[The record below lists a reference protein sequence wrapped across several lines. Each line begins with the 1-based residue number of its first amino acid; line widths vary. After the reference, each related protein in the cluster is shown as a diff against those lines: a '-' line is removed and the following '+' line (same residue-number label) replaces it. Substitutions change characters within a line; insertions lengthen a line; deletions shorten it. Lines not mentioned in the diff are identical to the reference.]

1 MKFIAIAGRD
11 YGKPPMIFYL
21 FASTKSEAI
30 EEFKEEMIGGWCD
43 GEENDCIGYDG
54 GQIQESRDL
63 DMLLFVKLY
72 EISNDFDMPVRQWF
86 EEAQQRTKQAKARRD
101 EQAERIEFERLKEKY
116 ND

>member
-1 MKFIAIAGRD
+1 MKFIAIAGRY

-30 EEFKEEMIGGWCD
+30 EEFKGMIGGWCD
-43 GEENDCIGYDG
+43 GEENDYIFYDG

-86 EEAQQRTKQAKARRD
+86 EEAEQQKKQAKARRD
-101 EQAERIEFERLKEKY
+101 EQDERREFERLKEKY